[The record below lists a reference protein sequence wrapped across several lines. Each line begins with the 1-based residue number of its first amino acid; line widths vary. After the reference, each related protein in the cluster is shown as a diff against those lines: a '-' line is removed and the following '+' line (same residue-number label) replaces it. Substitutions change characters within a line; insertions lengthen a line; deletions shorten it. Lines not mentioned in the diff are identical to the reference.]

1 MQPYTHILN
10 KRNSKK
16 TKIIRED
23 LTTNPAPLSIN
34 SVTLEDD

>member
-16 TKIIRED
+16 TKIIRD